1 MTPPPV
7 LYGVAERIATITLN
21 RPDVRNALNP
31 EALELL
37 GESIERAE
45 HDGEVDVMI
54 LTGADPAF
62 CAGLDLQQ
70 LADNS
75 NELLA
80 AGTSVSSRDAWILAS
95 SKASSGELP
104 TNRSCNDRER
114 NASGSAV
121 PP

>member
-21 RPDVRNALNP
+21 RPGVRNALTR
-31 EALELL
+31 EALEIL

-45 HDGEVDVMI
+45 RDGDVDVLI

-70 LADNS
+70 LASNS

-80 AGTSVSSRDAWILAS
+80 AGTSASSRDARAGRSARSAS
-95 SKASSGELP
+95 RSSAP
-104 TNRSCNDRER
+104 
-114 NASGSAV
+114 
-121 PP
+121 